1 LTVIGT
7 RVYRQD
13 DFRIAIDLL
22 RKNQEAIES
31 LISEFPPEEAP
42 EVFRSLLSGAEV
54 IKVVFN
60 MGAAQ

>member
-1 LTVIGT
+1 MIGT

-31 LISEFPPEEAP
+31 LISEFPPGKAP
-42 EVFRSLLSGAEV
+42 EVLRSLLSGAEV